1 MLQRLQEGQVKRIR
15 DLEKEVLRM
24 RGKHTETI
32 QILKSQFLKEKR
44 EYQGESESK
53 IQEVGKQANRVSK
66 SSKSIHIFL
75 T

>member
-1 MLQRLQEGQVKRIR
+1 MKRIR

-32 QILKSQFLKEKR
+32 QKLKSQFLKEKR

-53 IQEVGKQANRVSK
+53 IQEVGRQANKVSCP
-66 SSKSIHIFL
+66 SRC
-75 T
+75 